1 MGINEQLQNMKR
13 LMAINE
19 AYELSM
25 AREYTSMSRN
35 PAIQE
40 RLNYIFQRLGN
51 ISGAR
56 SSKKGERV
64 YVPHISDG
72 NKLIVFSNHPYDIA
86 GMSTGRSWSSCMN
99 LYKGY
104 NKKFVSN
111 DIQEGTFIFYII
123 YKDDLNIKDP
133 IGRGLVKPYIDTDNP
148 DNVHYLSSR
157 KGYELTSEESNYVY
171 GLINLIQDS
180 NPKTIFKFNSKL
192 YCHDYDDIQDY
203 SKNFQ
208 ERDGFI
214 KDKGEI
220 EFFLE
225 SNLIIN
231 YKINDDLSVD
241 VFEDVT
247 LSEKGFLN
255 LPIQFNHVDGYFT
268 LSHNR
273 LTTLKG
279 APRSVSNSFNC
290 VSNNLKSL
298 EHGPVEVMK
307 NYYAGKNLL
316 ENTNGFPKLVGE
328 NFSLSKQR
336 NGKIFTEKEVLSVTE
351 VHGEIDF

>member
-13 LMAINE
+13 LMGINE

-64 YVPHISDG
+64 YVPHISDN

-99 LYKGY
+99 LYDGV
-104 NKKFVSN
+104 NKNFVSN

-123 YKDDLNIKDP
+123 YKDDLNIKNP

-157 KGYELTSEESNYVY
+157 KGYKLTSEESNYVY
-171 GLINLIQDS
+171 GLINLIQDT
-180 NPKTIFKFNSKL
+180 NPKTIFTFNSKL
-192 YCHDYDDIQDY
+192 YCHEYDDIHSY
-203 SKNFQ
+203 RKNFQ

-225 SNLIIN
+225 SNWIIN
-231 YKINDDLSVD
+231 YKINNDLSVD
-241 VFEDVT
+241 VFENVN
-247 LSEKGFLN
+247 LAEKGFLN
-255 LPIQFNHVDGYFT
+255 LPIQFNHIDGYF
-268 LSHNR
+268 SVSYNR
-273 LTTLKG
+273 LITLKG
-279 APRSVSNSFNC
+279 APRTVSKSFYC
-290 VSNNLKSL
+290 TSNNLKSL
-298 EHGPVEVMK
+298 EHGPIEVEASYVA
-307 NYYAGKNLL
+307 NKNLL
-316 ENTNGFPKLVGE
+316 ENTNGFPKKVGA
-328 NFSLSKQR
+328 NFYLDEQR
-336 NGKIFTEKEVLSVTE
+336 NKKIFTEEEVLSVTDVTGNIE
-351 VHGEIDF
+351 V